1 MLKLLMAVAAG
12 QAAKSA
18 ADAAKRAALI
28 AVAGF
33 LGLIAMGFVVAAG
46 FIVTLPHLGPAG
58 TALAFGGGFLVLAL
72 IVLLIARPPRRR
84 PGGLGYGLNPGMN
97 VEAEAAAALGAVPN
111 AIAKAPGTAMM
122 AAFAG
127 GLILALRLRK

>member
-1 MLKLLMAVAAG
+1 MLKLLMGIAAG

-18 ADAAKRAALI
+18 AEAARRAALM

-33 LGLIAMGFVVAAG
+33 LGLIAMGFAVAAG

-58 TALAFGGGFLVLAL
+58 TALAFAGGFLLLAL
-72 IVLLIARPPRRR
+72 IVALIARRR
-84 PGGLGYGLNPGMN
+84 PRHRRALPALN
-97 VEAEAAAALGAVPN
+97 VEAEAAQALGAVPQ
-111 AIAKAPGTAMM
+111 AISKAPGTALM

-127 GLILALRLRK
+127 GLILALKLRK